1 MSKPVRAHVSLA
13 CIRRP
18 GVATRA
24 AVAVLAS
31 FALAGCPRPSPRPP
45 GTDGTARWA
54 FAIAQPK
61 IAAFAPDAEVRTIAG
76 APVNLD
82 GRLPA
87 NTGSWSFVA
96 WSPTR
101 STIQVIVNA
110 DGTSSS
116 SQRTDL
122 APGPGIQQPLPAGW
136 VDSDQVFAATS
147 GKRDPAARIADLVV
161 LNVASYTHAPG
172 QAVWA
177 IRFDAG
183 PNQLV
188 AIDGTSLGSQ

>member
-1 MSKPVRAHVSLA
+1 MRQTIRAYASVGGIRRSALAALAALASLA
-13 CIRRP
+13 I
-18 GVATRA
+18 
-24 AVAVLAS
+24 
-31 FALAGCPRPSPRPP
+31 AGCPKPSPRPP

-54 FAIAQPK
+54 FGIAQPK
-61 IAAFAPDAEVRTIAG
+61 IAAFAPDAELRTIAG
-76 APVNLD
+76 APVSLD

-110 DGTSSS
+110 DGTTSS

-136 VDSDQVFAATS
+136 ADSGQVFAATS
-147 GKRDPAARIADLVV
+147 GKRDPAARLANLVV
-161 LNVASYTHAPG
+161 LNVASYTQAPG
-172 QAVWA
+172 KAVWA
-177 IRFDAG
+177 ISFDAG

-188 AIDGTSLGSQ
+188 AVDGAYLPPE